1 MHLQILQIAH
11 VYTSFGF
18 SKNHDICQ
26 ALFLLDPFLHACFQ
40 GVEFS
45 YFQQRYSK
53 PQRLHLSMH
62 LHKNLSVR
70 HGIRS
75 PCILHR
81 RDTAHGRR
89 CECEVQRL
97 NVLSVGY
104 VDDEWT
110 SQSSAEIRKLCCCG
124 LSNDFVMVYIRL
136 EISDKGDNS

>member
-1 MHLQILQIAH
+1 MYLQILQITYVDA
-11 VYTSFGF
+11 SLGF
-18 SKNHDICQ
+18 SKDSDIR
-26 ALFLLDPFLHACFQ
+26 ATLFLLDPFLHACFQ

-45 YFQQRYSK
+45 YFQHRYSK

-70 HGIRS
+70 HDIRS

-97 NVLSVGY
+97 IVLSVGY
-104 VDDEWT
+104 VD
-110 SQSSAEIRKLCCCG
+110 G
-124 LSNDFVMVYIRL
+124 
-136 EISDKGDNS
+136 